1 MFFFVYYYFASWS
14 HILAFIHTF
23 LCILPLEFMVEN
35 FQTCRTPKRMSSAEE
50 IRPVLQVMRAIIT
63 LSPHRSKFSNFDY
76 NSVTIHGAKVI
87 HCFTEESQLLKQQFP
102 VTKLVWLSGV
112 TSETEVFPENAC
124 A

>member
-14 HILAFIHTF
+14 HTLAFIYTF

-50 IRPVLQVMRAIIT
+50 IRPILQVMRAIIT

-87 HCFTEESQLLKQQFP
+87 HFHRGITVIEAAVPCH
-102 VTKLVWLSGV
+102 
-112 TSETEVFPENAC
+112 
-124 A
+124 